1 MRRRALLSALV
12 VVPGAGLL
20 FPSPALAHGIVGR
33 PALPIPV
40 WLFGWAAAVVLVVSF
55 IALGSLW
62 PNARF
67 QEETPGRRVVALPV
81 PVDVVLGI
89 LGVVLFGATVY
100 SGLAGVQ
107 DAFGNL
113 AP

>member
-1 MRRRALLSALV
+1 MKRRGLIGALV
-12 VVPGAGLL
+12 AVPAAGLA

-33 PALPIPV
+33 TDLPIPV

-81 PVDVVLGI
+81 AVDVVLGI
-89 LGVVLFGATVY
+89 VGVVLFGATVY
-100 SGLAGVQ
+100 SGLAGV
-107 DAFGNL
+107 
-113 AP
+113 